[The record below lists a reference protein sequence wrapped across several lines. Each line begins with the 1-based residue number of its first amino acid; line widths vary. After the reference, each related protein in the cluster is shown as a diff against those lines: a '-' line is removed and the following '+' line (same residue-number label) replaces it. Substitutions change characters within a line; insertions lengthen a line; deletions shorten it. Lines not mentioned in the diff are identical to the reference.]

1 MCSLEKLY
9 SMDISVCVC
18 VCVCVCVLGGTQL
31 SKALVLRSHPLGR
44 TATLKV
50 KYAVDK
56 ATHTTSFL
64 ASCSNSLETVF
75 CAVKQLKGSQ

>member
-1 MCSLEKLY
+1 MCSLEKVY
-9 SMDISVCVC
+9 SMDICVC
-18 VCVCVCVLGGTQL
+18 VSGGTQL

-56 ATHTTSFL
+56 ATHTTKAFASFL
-64 ASCSNSLETVF
+64 ASCSNYLETVF